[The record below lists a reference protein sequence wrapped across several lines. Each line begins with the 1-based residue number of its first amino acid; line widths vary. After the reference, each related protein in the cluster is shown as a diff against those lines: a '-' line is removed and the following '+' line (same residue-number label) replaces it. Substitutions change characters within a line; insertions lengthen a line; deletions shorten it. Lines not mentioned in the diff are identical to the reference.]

1 MLSSLL
7 TKNKKFTQDDLI
19 QELINPNSSSEK
31 LNQIYNFLKIDLNS
45 LQIDEEPILH
55 VCCKKDIFE
64 SVEYSGYTYADSTES
79 YTIHVVCC
87 LTEGAGR

>member
-7 TKNKKFTQDDLI
+7 AKNKKFTQEDLI
-19 QELINPNSSSEK
+19 QELINPNSSSQK

-64 SVEYSGYTYADSTES
+64 SVSWLLDKK
-79 YTIHVVCC
+79 
-87 LTEGAGR
+87 